1 MGFFDKFKKDYS
13 VYDCSNRPAS
23 WFMGAE
29 GREAFSVYVF
39 NCEEDCLRWWKAG
52 YDVNLAPIA
61 YGNMLGEIAASAN
74 KDVQEMVKAAKK
86 QPQYPTPDIINSCA
100 PYYFVHFF
108 KSLKLPL
115 PKFREGIEYEG
126 AKLLEYD
133 CIYLLIRSIHDNL
146 IDARP
151 PYNVFM
157 CPAVMDTKLNPLL
170 KFIVKISECERQFEE
185 EYGSFIGYD
194 DWKVLQAEG
203 LKTKLALLNYV
214 CKVANA
220 ERSDISD
227 SSWLYDSKLYFN
239 TGSNGGGVKPVPFVE
254 ACDII
259 SDMVEYPDL
268 WDGVLNDDEGRFEY
282 IGSKRAVWEAAADS
296 AKKSRD
302 FAALNDAI
310 NSMGQKK

>member
-39 NCEEDCLRWWKAG
+39 NCEEDCLRWWKAW
-52 YDVNLAPIA
+52 YNTNSPSVA
-61 YGNMLGEIAASAN
+61 YGRIVDDIISSAN

-170 KFIVKISECERQFEE
+170 KFIIKISECERQFEE
-185 EYGSFIGYD
+185 DHILFIGYD
-194 DWKVLQAEG
+194 DWKILQAES

-239 TGSNGGGVKPVPFVE
+239 AGSKGGGVKPVPFVE
-254 ACDII
+254 AFDII

-268 WDGVLNDDEGRFEY
+268 WDEVLNDGEGRFEY
-282 IGSKRAVWEAAADS
+282 VEEHKSTWAAAADS

>member
-13 VYDCSNRPAS
+13 VYDCSNRPTS
-23 WFMGAE
+23 WFMGTE
-29 GREAFSVYVF
+29 GVEALSIYVHK
-39 NCEEDCLRWWKAG
+39 CEEDCLRWWKTG
-52 YDVNLAPIA
+52 YDVNPAPIA
-61 YGNMLGEIAASAN
+61 YGNMLKEISSSAG

-86 QPQYPTPDIINSCA
+86 QPQYPTPDIIHSCA
-100 PYYFVHFF
+100 PYFFVHYFN
-108 KSLKLPL
+108 SLKLSL
-115 PKFREGIEYEG
+115 PMFREGVEYEG

-133 CIYLLIRSIHDNL
+133 CIYLLIRSIRENIEDTRQL
-146 IDARP
+146 
-151 PYNVFM
+151 YSVFM
-157 CPAVMDTKLNPLL
+157 FPALLDVNKNPLL
-170 KFIVKISECERQFEE
+170 KFIVKTNECECEFEE

-194 DWKVLQAEG
+194 DWKVLQAES

-220 ERSDISD
+220 EHRDMSD
-227 SSWLYDSKLYFN
+227 SPWLYDSKLYFN
-239 TGSNGGGVKPVPFVE
+239 AGSNGGGVKPVPFVE

>member
-52 YDVNLAPIA
+52 YDVNSAPIA
-61 YGNMLGEIAASAN
+61 YGNMLGEIASSAS

-108 KSLKLPL
+108 NSLKLPL
-115 PKFREGIEYEG
+115 PKFREVVGYEG
-126 AKLLEYD
+126 AKLLEYE

-157 CPAVMDTKLNPLL
+157 SPSVMDTKLNPLL
-170 KFIVKISECERQFEE
+170 KFVVKVNKCERQFEE
-185 EYGSFIGYD
+185 EYAPFIGYD

-220 ERSDISD
+220 ERKDISD
-227 SSWLYDSKLYFN
+227 GPWLYDGELYFSA
-239 TGSNGGGVKPVPFVE
+239 GSNGSGVKPVSFVE
-254 ACDII
+254 ACDKIADI
-259 SDMVEYPDL
+259 VEYPDL
-268 WDGVLNDDEGRFEY
+268 WDEVLKGNEGRFAYVEEHEQAW
-282 IGSKRAVWEAAADS
+282 SAAADS

>member
-29 GREAFSVYVF
+29 GCEAFSVYVF

-52 YDVNLAPIA
+52 YDVNPAPIA
-61 YGNMLGEIAASAN
+61 YGNMLKEISSSAG

-86 QPQYPTPDIINSCA
+86 QPQYPTPDIIHSCA
-100 PYYFVHFF
+100 PYFFVHFF
-108 KSLKLPL
+108 NSLKLPL
-115 PKFREGIEYEG
+115 PKFRDGIEYEG

-133 CIYLLIRSIHDNL
+133 CIYLLIRSIRENIEDTRQL
-146 IDARP
+146 
-151 PYNVFM
+151 YSVFM
-157 CPAVMDTKLNPLL
+157 FPALLDVNKNPLL
-170 KFIVKISECERQFEE
+170 KFIVKTNECECEFEE
-185 EYGSFIGYD
+185 EYAPFIGYD
-194 DWKVLQAEG
+194 DWKVLQAES

-239 TGSNGGGVKPVPFVE
+239 AGSKGGGVKPVPFVE

-268 WDGVLNDDEGRFEY
+268 WDEVLNDGEGRFEY
-282 IGSKRAVWEAAADS
+282 VEEHKSTWAAAADS

>member
-13 VYDCSNRPAS
+13 MYDCSNRPVS
-23 WFMGAE
+23 WCMGAE

-52 YDVNLAPIA
+52 YDVNPAPIA
-61 YGNMLGEIAASAN
+61 YGNMLKEISSSAG

-86 QPQYPTPDIINSCA
+86 QPQYPTPDIIYSCA

-108 KSLKLPL
+108 TSLKLPL
-115 PKFREGIEYEG
+115 PRFREGVEYEG

-133 CIYLLIRSIHDNL
+133 CIYLLIRSIRENIEDTRQL
-146 IDARP
+146 
-151 PYNVFM
+151 YSVFM
-157 CPAVMDTKLNPLL
+157 LPALLDVNKNPLL
-170 KFIVKISECERQFEE
+170 KFIAKTNKCECKFEE
-185 EYGSFIGYD
+185 EYGPFIGYD
-194 DWKVLQAEG
+194 DWKVLQVES

-220 ERSDISD
+220 EHRDISD
-227 SSWLYDSKLYFN
+227 SPWLYDNGLYFN
-239 TGSNGGGVKPVPFVE
+239 VDGNGGGVTPISFGE

-259 SDMVEYPDL
+259 ADMVEYPDL
-268 WDGVLNDDEGRFEY
+268 LDDVLNDDEGRFAYAEEHEQ
-282 IGSKRAVWEAAADS
+282 AWAAADS

>member
-52 YDVNLAPIA
+52 YDVNSAPIA
-61 YGNMLGEIAASAN
+61 YGNMLGEIASSAS

-108 KSLKLPL
+108 NSLKLPL

-151 PYNVFM
+151 PYSVFM
-157 CPAVMDTKLNPLL
+157 CPTVLDIQFNPLL
-170 KFIVKISECERQFEE
+170 KFVVKVNECERKFEE
-185 EYGSFIGYD
+185 EYAQFIGYD
-194 DWKVLQAEG
+194 DWKVLQVEG
-203 LKTKLALLNYV
+203 LKTKLALLKYV
-214 CKVANA
+214 CKVANS
-220 ERSDISD
+220 ERRDISD
-227 SSWLYDSKLYFN
+227 SSWLYDSSLYFSAD
-239 TGSNGGGVKPVPFVE
+239 GNGGVTPISFSE
-254 ACDII
+254 ACDKIA
-259 SDMVEYPDL
+259 DMVEYPDL
-268 WDGVLNDDEGRFEY
+268 WDEVLKGNEGRFAYVEE
-282 IGSKRAVWEAAADS
+282 REPTWAAAADS

-302 FAALNDAI
+302 FAALNDVI
-310 NSMGQKK
+310 NFMGRKK

>member
-39 NCEEDCLRWWKAG
+39 NCEEDCLRWWKAW
-52 YDVNLAPIA
+52 YNTNSPSVA
-61 YGNMLGEIAASAN
+61 YGRIVDDIISSAN

-170 KFIVKISECERQFEE
+170 KFIIKISECERQFEE
-185 EYGSFIGYD
+185 DHILFIGYD
-194 DWKVLQAEG
+194 DWKILQAES

-239 TGSNGGGVKPVPFVE
+239 AGSKGGGVKPVPFVE

-268 WDGVLNDDEGRFEY
+268 WDEVLNDGEGRFEY
-282 IGSKRAVWEAAADS
+282 VEEHKSTWAAAADS

>member
-13 VYDCSNRPAS
+13 MYDCSNRPTS

-29 GREAFSVYVF
+29 GREAFSVYVN
-39 NCEEDCLRWWKAG
+39 NCEEDCLRWWKAW
-52 YDVNLAPIA
+52 YNTNSPFVA
-61 YGNMLGEIAASAN
+61 YGCIVDEIISSAN

-86 QPQYPTPDIINSCA
+86 QPQFPTPDIIHSCV
-100 PYYFVHFF
+100 PYFFVHFF
-108 KSLKLPL
+108 NSLKLPL
-115 PKFREGIEYEG
+115 PKFGEGVEYEG

-157 CPAVMDTKLNPLL
+157 NPAVMDTKLNPLL
-170 KFIVKISECERQFEE
+170 KFIIKISECERQFEE
-185 EYGSFIGYD
+185 DYISFIGYD
-194 DWKVLQAEG
+194 DWKVLQAES

-227 SSWLYDSKLYFN
+227 SSWLYDNGLYFN
-239 TGSNGGGVKPVPFVE
+239 VDGNGSGVTPISFGE

-268 WDGVLNDDEGRFEY
+268 WDDVLNDDEGRFDYTEA
-282 IGSKRAVWEAAADS
+282 KRAVWEAAVDS

>member
-13 VYDCSNRPAS
+13 MYDCSNRPVS

-52 YDVNLAPIA
+52 YNVNPAPIA
-61 YGNMLGEIAASAN
+61 YENMLKEIASSAN
-74 KDVQEMVKAAKK
+74 KDVQEMVKGAKK
-86 QPQYPTPDIINSCA
+86 QPQYPTPDIIHSCA
-100 PYYFVHFF
+100 PYFFVHFF
-108 KSLKLPL
+108 NSLKLPL
-115 PKFREGIEYEG
+115 PKFRNGVEYEG

-146 IDARP
+146 IDARL

-157 CPAVMDTKLNPLL
+157 NPAVLDTKLNPLL
-170 KFIVKISECERQFEE
+170 KFIVKICESERQFEA
-185 EYGSFIGYD
+185 EYAPFISYE
-194 DWKVLQAEG
+194 DWKVLQAES

-214 CKVANA
+214 CNVANA
-220 ERSDISD
+220 ERVDISD
-227 SSWLYDSKLYFN
+227 SSWLYDNGLYFN
-239 TGSNGGGVKPVPFVE
+239 VDGNGGGVTPISFGE
-254 ACDII
+254 ACGII

-268 WDGVLNDDEGRFEY
+268 WDEVLSDDEGRFDY
-282 IGSKRAVWEAAADS
+282 IEDKRAVWDAAADS

-302 FAALNDAI
+302 FSALNDAI

>member
-13 VYDCSNRPAS
+13 VYDCSNRPTS
-23 WFMGAE
+23 WFMGTE
-29 GREAFSVYVF
+29 GREAFSVYVN
-39 NCEEDCLRWWKAG
+39 NCEEDCLRWWKAW
-52 YDVNLAPIA
+52 YNTNSPSVA
-61 YGNMLGEIAASAN
+61 YGRIVDEIISSAN

-86 QPQYPTPDIINSCA
+86 QPQFPTPDIIHSCA

-108 KSLKLPL
+108 SSLKLPL
-115 PKFREGIEYEG
+115 PRFRDGIEYEG

-133 CIYLLIRSIHDNL
+133 CIYLLIRSIRENIEDTRQL
-146 IDARP
+146 
-151 PYNVFM
+151 YSVFM
-157 CPAVMDTKLNPLL
+157 LPALLDVNKNPLL
-170 KFIVKISECERQFEE
+170 KFIVKTNECECEFEE
-185 EYGSFIGYD
+185 EYGPFICYD
-194 DWKVLQAEG
+194 DWKVLQAES

-220 ERSDISD
+220 EHRDMSD
-227 SSWLYDSKLYFN
+227 SPWLYDNGLYFN
-239 TGSNGGGVKPVPFVE
+239 VDGNGGGVTPISFGE

>member
-29 GREAFSVYVF
+29 GREAFSTYVF
-39 NCEEDCLRWWKAG
+39 NCEEDCLRWWKAW
-52 YDVNLAPIA
+52 YNTNSPSVA
-61 YGNMLGEIAASAN
+61 YGRIVDDIISSAN

-86 QPQYPTPDIINSCA
+86 QPQFPTPDIIHSGA
-100 PYYFVHFF
+100 PYFFVHFF
-108 KSLKLPL
+108 NSLKLPL
-115 PKFREGIEYEG
+115 PRFREGVEYEG

-133 CIYLLIRSIHDNL
+133 CIYLLIRSIRENIEDTRQL
-146 IDARP
+146 
-151 PYNVFM
+151 YSVFM
-157 CPAVMDTKLNPLL
+157 FPALLDVNKNPLL
-170 KFIVKISECERQFEE
+170 KFIVKTNECECEFEE
-185 EYGSFIGYD
+185 EYAPFIGYD

-203 LKTKLALLNYV
+203 LKTKLALLKYV

-239 TGSNGGGVKPVPFVE
+239 AGSNGGGVKPVPFVE

-282 IGSKRAVWEAAADS
+282 IGSKCAVWEAAADS

-302 FAALNDAI
+302 FAALNEAI

>member
-52 YDVNLAPIA
+52 YDVNPAPIA

-170 KFIVKISECERQFEE
+170 KFIIKISECERQFEE
-185 EYGSFIGYD
+185 DHILFIGYD
-194 DWKVLQAEG
+194 DWKILQAES

-239 TGSNGGGVKPVPFVE
+239 AGSKGGGVKPVPFVE

-268 WDGVLNDDEGRFEY
+268 WDEVLNDGEGRFEY
-282 IGSKRAVWEAAADS
+282 VEEHKSTWAAAADS

>member
-13 VYDCSNRPAS
+13 MYDCSNRPVS

-52 YDVNLAPIA
+52 YDVNPAPIA
-61 YGNMLGEIAASAN
+61 YGNMLKEISSSAG

-86 QPQYPTPDIINSCA
+86 QPQFPTPDIIHSCA

-108 KSLKLPL
+108 TSLKLPL
-115 PKFREGIEYEG
+115 PRFREGVEYEG

-170 KFIVKISECERQFEE
+170 KFIIKISECERQFEA
-185 EYGSFIGYD
+185 EYAPFIGYE
-194 DWKVLQAEG
+194 DWKVFQTES

-214 CKVANA
+214 CKVANV

-227 SSWLYDSKLYFN
+227 SPWLYDSELYFIA
-239 TGSNGGGVKPVPFVE
+239 GGPEGGVKPVSFSE
-254 ACDII
+254 ACCKIADL
-259 SDMVEYPDL
+259 VEYPDL
-268 WDGVLNDDEGRFEY
+268 WDEVLNDGEGRFEY
-282 IGSKRAVWEAAADS
+282 VEEHKSTWAAAADS
-296 AKKSRD
+296 AKKSCD

>member
-13 VYDCSNRPAS
+13 VYDCSNRPTS
-23 WFMGAE
+23 WFMGTE
-29 GREAFSVYVF
+29 GVEALSIYVHK
-39 NCEEDCLRWWKAG
+39 CEEDCLRWWKTG
-52 YDVNLAPIA
+52 YGVNPAPIA
-61 YGNMLGEIAASAN
+61 YGNMLKEISSSAG

-86 QPQYPTPDIINSCA
+86 QPQFPTPDIIYSCA

-108 KSLKLPL
+108 NILKLPL

-133 CIYLLIRSIHDNL
+133 CIYLLIRSIRENIEDTRQL
-146 IDARP
+146 
-151 PYNVFM
+151 YSVFM
-157 CPAVMDTKLNPLL
+157 LPALLDVNKNPLL
-170 KFIVKISECERQFEE
+170 KFIVKTNECECEFEE
-185 EYGSFIGYD
+185 EYAPFIGYD
-194 DWKVLQAEG
+194 DWKVLQAES

-220 ERSDISD
+220 EHRDMSD
-227 SSWLYDSKLYFN
+227 SPWLYDNGLYFN
-239 TGSNGGGVKPVPFVE
+239 VDGNGGGVTPISFGE